1 MQVTCSCGKSLR
13 VDDSLAGK
21 RIRCSG
27 CQGVLTLPP
36 LADVVPPR
44 EQIKSAP
51 RAASPPPG
59 RPRQEDEEPRPQRDR
74 RFEDE
79 EGDREERR
87 PRRKRKRKAKAGS
100 SAAAWVIIGVGT
112 VGGVLLLT
120 GLIVAVFFLGSRG
133 GQGNPGGPRNAA
145 VPVIPADVVHLQEFT
160 SAEGRFKVLMPGAP
174 QQRPS
179 PQGGTIYGWEGE
191 GCFFAVAVEDLPIP
205 PDEPPGVI
213 EKRLDGSRDTSVKKV
228 NGKILSERRI
238 QLQGKHPGREV
249 VASLPDTGRVLRSRF
264 YLVGSRAYLLTVIGE
279 DRDIRS
285 PTANRFFESLTLTN

>member
-44 EQIKSAP
+44 TQIKSAP
-51 RAASPPPG
+51 RAASPPPA
-59 RPRQEDEEPRPQRDR
+59 RPRQEDEEPRPSRDR

-79 EGDREERR
+79 EDDREERR
-87 PRRKRKRKAKAGS
+87 PRRKKKRRAKAAP
-100 SAAAWVIIGVGT
+100 SAAAWFI
-112 VGGVLLLT
+112 VGGSILGGVVLLA
-120 GLIVAVFFLGSRG
+120 GLIAFVVIAGTRG
-133 GQGNPGGPRNAA
+133 QDTRGRPRNAA
-145 VPVIPADVVHLQEFT
+145 VPVIQADVVQLQEFT
-160 SAEGRFKVLMPGAP
+160 SAEGRFKVLMPGVP

-205 PDEPPGVI
+205 PDEPPGVT

-228 NGKILSERRI
+228 NGRILSEKRI

-249 VASLPDTGRVLRSRF
+249 VASLPDTGRVIRSRF
-264 YLVGSRAYLLTVIGE
+264 YLVGSRAYLLSVIGE